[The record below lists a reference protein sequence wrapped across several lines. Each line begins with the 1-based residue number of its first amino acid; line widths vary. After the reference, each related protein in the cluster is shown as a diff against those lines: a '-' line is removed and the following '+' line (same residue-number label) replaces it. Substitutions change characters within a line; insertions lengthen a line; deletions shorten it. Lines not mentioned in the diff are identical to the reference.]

1 LRLSFA
7 VLFARSE
14 AVRELTS
21 SPSPTYQA
29 TNAVT
34 APLPVASAAPPVEE
48 ELGPRRIV
56 DIAGALLL
64 FIALSPVMLVVAVLI
79 RCTSPG
85 TVFYQQTRVGIN
97 RRRGVDR
104 RSPVARPVP
113 VDRRRVD
120 RRTIASAGK
129 QFRIVKFRTMV
140 EDAEAGTG
148 PCWAAKSDAR
158 VTAIGAFLRRYR
170 LDELP
175 QLINVLRGD
184 MTFIGPRPERPFF
197 VERFRRRIPAYADR
211 LASRPGITG
220 LAQVEHKYDESEED
234 VRRKL
239 EYDLRYLRD
248 RGLRA
253 DLRILCK
260 TIVVVLTGAGA
271 H

>member
-1 LRLSFA
+1 MRLSFA

-14 AVRELTS
+14 AVRELTG
-21 SPSPTYQA
+21 SPSPSYQA

-34 APLPVASAAPPVEE
+34 APLPVSTAAPPAEDDF
-48 ELGPRRIV
+48 GPRRFV
-56 DIAGALLL
+56 DIVGALILMVL
-64 FIALSPVMLVVAVLI
+64 LSPVMLAVAAVI

-85 TVFYQQTRVGIN
+85 PVLYQQTRVGMN
-97 RRRGVDR
+97 RRHGVDR

-140 EDAEAGTG
+140 ENAEAVSG

-158 VTAIGAFLRRYR
+158 VTGVGAFLRRYR

-175 QLINVLRGD
+175 QLINVLQGD

-197 VERFRRRIPAYADR
+197 VERFRRRIPSYADR

-248 RGLRA
+248 RGLRN
-253 DLRILCK
+253 DLRILWK
-260 TIVVVLTGAGA
+260 TVVVVLTGAGA